1 MTALLAIVG
10 GVLAA
15 VAVDLIRRAVAYCAR
30 VRRQRR
36 DDAAHAAWAARHP
49 HVVALVAD
57 VGPLA
62 PVPSATVGDEVA
74 RAWWESTKAK
84 PAGRA
89 KEGE

>member
-36 DDAAHAAWAARHP
+36 DDAAHAAWAARNP

-62 PVPSATVGDEVA
+62 PLLLATVGDEAV
-74 RAWWESTKAK
+74 RAWWESTRRR
-84 PAGRA
+84 P
-89 KEGE
+89 